1 VSENE
6 ALAGKKRRKMNEKQI
21 ELVQASFELVRPI
34 ADQASE
40 TFYARLFEIAPHFKH
55 MFKGDMRKQGAMLMS
70 TLGLAV
76 GSLNKL
82 ETILP
87 AVRSLGKRHA
97 GYGVTAEHYQ
107 PVAEA
112 FLWTLEYYLRED
124 FTPELKEAWVAA
136 YMTLAGAMI
145 AAAEEETIPA

>member
-1 VSENE
+1 
-6 ALAGKKRRKMNEKQI
+6 MNAQQI
-21 ELVQASFELVRPI
+21 QLVQESFAKVRPI

-40 TFYARLFEIAPHFKH
+40 TFYQRLFEIAPAYRS
-55 MFKGDMRKQGAMLMS
+55 MFKNDMRKQGAMLMS

-76 GSLNKL
+76 GSLNNL

-87 AVRSLGKRHA
+87 AVRSLGQRHS

-112 FLWTLEYYLRED
+112 FLWTLEHYLGD
-124 FTPELKEAWVAA
+124 AFTPELKAAWVEA
-136 YMTLAGAMI
+136 YMTLAGVMI
-145 AAAEEETIPA
+145 EASEAVPA

>member
-1 VSENE
+1 
-6 ALAGKKRRKMNEKQI
+6 MNAQQI
-21 ELVQASFELVRPI
+21 QLVQESFEKVRPI

-40 TFYARLFEIAPHFKH
+40 TFYARLFEIAPSYKA
-55 MFKGDMRKQGAMLMS
+55 MFKNDMKKQGAMLMS

-76 GSLNKL
+76 GSLNNL

-87 AVRSLGKRHA
+87 AVRSLGQRHA

-112 FLWTLEYYLRED
+112 FLWTLEHYFGD
-124 FTPELKEAWVAA
+124 AFTPELKEAWVVA
-136 YMTLAGAMI
+136 YTTLAGVMI
-145 AAAEEETIPA
+145 EASEAVPA

>member
-1 VSENE
+1 
-6 ALAGKKRRKMNEKQI
+6 MNAQQI
-21 ELVQASFELVRPI
+21 QLVQESFAKVCPI
-34 ADQASE
+34 ADRAAE
-40 TFYARLFEIAPHFKH
+40 TFYQRLFEIAPSYRY

-76 GSLNKL
+76 GSLNNL

-87 AVRSLGKRHA
+87 AVQSLGRRHA

-112 FLWTLEYYLRED
+112 FLWTLEYYLGD
-124 FTPELKEAWVAA
+124 AFTPELKEAWVVA
-136 YMTLAGAMI
+136 YTTLATVMI
-145 AAAEEETIPA
+145 EASEAVPA

>member
-1 VSENE
+1 
-6 ALAGKKRRKMNEKQI
+6 MNEKQI
-21 ELVQASFELVRPI
+21 DLVQASFEMVRPI
-34 ADQASE
+34 ADQAAE
-40 TFYARLFEIAPHFKH
+40 TFYQRLFEIAPHYRSLFKH
-55 MFKGDMRKQGAMLMS
+55 DMKKQGAMLMS

-76 GSLNKL
+76 GSLKNL

-87 AVRSLGKRHA
+87 AVRALGKRHA

-112 FLWTLEYYLRED
+112 FLWTLEYYLGED

-145 AAAEEETIPA
+145 AAAEEEAIPA

>member
-1 VSENE
+1 
-6 ALAGKKRRKMNEKQI
+6 MNEKQI

-40 TFYARLFEIAPHFKH
+40 TFYSRLFEIAPHLKP

-112 FLWTLEYYLRED
+112 FLWTLENYLGED

-145 AAAEEETIPA
+145 AAAEEEAIPA